1 MKRIL
6 LLACFI
12 LAMGN
17 IGIANA
23 QSADQ
28 AVSPKLTPH
37 TGGMTGNAVS
47 ESAKDAV
54 RGAKDAMGKTD
65 QKSDDAK
72 DSDAAKM
79 KKEAEDALKM
89 KKGMK

>member
-23 QSADQ
+23 ESANK

-37 TGGMTGNAVS
+37 SGGMTSGAVS

-54 RGAKDAMGKTD
+54 QGAKDAMSKTG
-65 QKSDDAK
+65 QKSDDVK
-72 DSDAAKM
+72 DSDANKM